1 MEIVSIIWTEA
12 IIRPMSNSLVFLYFL
27 TFGSFGLSIIAFTII
42 VRAAMIPLS
51 IKQSRQIKAM
61 SAIQP
66 KVKEIQAKYPND
78 RSRQSQETM
87 RLYKEQGVNPLG
99 CLGPMVIQMPIFIG
113 LFWALRATLPS
124 TPERL
129 ADLSGRLYSWLPQVN
144 EAVPLDGTFIGMD
157 LAAYS
162 ADNPLP
168 FSYLLPL
175 LVGAS
180 MWLMQKMTATPS
192 TSPQQESTQRMMLWM
207 MPIMFGY
214 FTLYFESGLAVY
226 WIISNIIGILIQGF
240 ITGWGPLAQ
249 VASLVRG
256 RGFPSLTTTDTA
268 QPTEAPPAEEEESSE
283 DSRTNGKDDRRSN
296 RTRTKGARRR
306 SRGSRNRRR

>member
-1 MEIVSIIWTEA
+1 MEVVAYIWEEV

-27 TFGSFGLSIIAFTII
+27 SFGSFGLSIIAFTII

-51 IKQSRQIKAM
+51 IKQSRQIKGM

-66 KVKEIQAKYPND
+66 KVREIQAKYPND
-78 RSRQSQETM
+78 RGRQSQETM

-129 ADLSGRLYSWLPQVN
+129 ADLSNRLYSWLPQVN
-144 EAVPLDGTFIGMD
+144 EAVPLNGKFLGMD

-168 FSYLLPL
+168 YSYLLPL
-175 LVGAS
+175 LVGGS
-180 MWLMQKMTATPS
+180 MWIMQKMTATAS
-192 TSPQQESTQRMMLWM
+192 VSPQQESTQRMMLWM

-226 WIISNIIGILIQGF
+226 WIISNVIGILIQGF
-240 ITGWGPLAQ
+240 ITGWGPLAKA
-249 VASLVRG
+249 ASLARG
-256 RGFPSLTTTDTA
+256 RGFGSTATDAIQPSET
-268 QPTEAPPAEEEESSE
+268 PPAQEEVNNE
-283 DSRTNGKDDRRSN
+283 DSRTNGKNDRRGN
-296 RTRTKGARRR
+296 RARVKGTRRR